1 MKIIKHCSESA
12 PTLVAGQLLGW
23 DFSGN
28 LSITHCFP
36 FPVGSKEGEDEID
49 TESSTFFSLFLSFLF
64 FLFFLS
70 FLFFL
75 FFFFNFFISWDVGSE
90 YHQNMI
96 RQLNRVD
103 VEDNTVGWYQS
114 AYFGTY
120 IDENAITSQITYQSS
135 ISKSV
140 VIFFGKQQQQKKR
153 KKKERKRKK

>member
-1 MKIIKHCSESA
+1 
-12 PTLVAGQLLGW
+12 
-23 DFSGN
+23 
-28 LSITHCFP
+28 
-36 FPVGSKEGEDEID
+36 
-49 TESSTFFSLFLSFLF
+49 
-64 FLFFLS
+64 
-70 FLFFL
+70 
-75 FFFFNFFISWDVGSE
+75 
-90 YHQNMI
+90 MI

-153 KKKERKRKK
+153 KKKERKRKKWKKKKKKGRRNSNKKKIKKQRPF